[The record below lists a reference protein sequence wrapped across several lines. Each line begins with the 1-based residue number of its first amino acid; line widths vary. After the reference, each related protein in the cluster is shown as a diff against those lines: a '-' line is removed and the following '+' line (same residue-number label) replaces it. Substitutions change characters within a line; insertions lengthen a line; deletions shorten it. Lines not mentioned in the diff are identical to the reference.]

1 MRQIITNLL
10 QGLRAKQS
18 AYRRIVSDRRSRSDG
33 DRESRSSRVSRTD
46 SASSSGA
53 LSRTHASRSS
63 AAGSEG
69 SSRGTAVEG
78 HRRVTSSSRRK
89 DIVAPPPVPP
99 PPEDEGYFAGGFV
112 RPRTPA
118 KDEEQAASQRSP
130 ETRVNGRSQSRTPT
144 ESPAQISKT
153 LLTNDVDDPNDHTI
167 TVPNPP
173 QQTPVPANVTR
184 YSLTDKPMPVVVVD
198 EATPPPS
205 ADIISSMAV
214 DRQVSTASASETP
227 PETPPV
233 IDAAQA
239 PVIASSLAALK
250 KSETL
255 ERRASKRFSTYNISK
270 MTGTGMRERGGLGRS
285 INRRSMAVDSS
296 NLTPGEL
303 NVLTEEDE
311 TGPSLQALSRESSKS
326 RSREGSQ
333 TRKVSRTPTPVVE
346 EPVPPI
352 PPLPTSEGAPPA
364 LPQKEEKSAVFSRPE
379 DPPSPATGL
388 ITVFLQLGREVKKV
402 SIERGVSVSSLRML
416 FVDKFSYSP
425 GQDNFPDIYIRDP
438 SSGVM
443 YELEDVDEVKD
454 RCLLSLN
461 IDREF

>member
-1 MRQIITNLL
+1 M
-10 QGLRAKQS
+10 
-18 AYRRIVSDRRSRSDG
+18 
-33 DRESRSSRVSRTD
+33 
-46 SASSSGA
+46 
-53 LSRTHASRSS
+53 
-63 AAGSEG
+63 
-69 SSRGTAVEG
+69 
-78 HRRVTSSSRRK
+78 
-89 DIVAPPPVPP
+89 
-99 PPEDEGYFAGGFV
+99 

-144 ESPAQISKT
+144 ESPAQNSKT
-153 LLTNDVDDPNDHTI
+153 ILTNDVDDPNDHTI

-205 ADIISSMAV
+205 ADSISSMAV

>member
-1 MRQIITNLL
+1 MRP
-10 QGLRAKQS
+10 K
-18 AYRRIVSDRRSRSDG
+18 
-33 DRESRSSRVSRTD
+33 
-46 SASSSGA
+46 
-53 LSRTHASRSS
+53 
-63 AAGSEG
+63 
-69 SSRGTAVEG
+69 
-78 HRRVTSSSRRK
+78 
-89 DIVAPPPVPP
+89 
-99 PPEDEGYFAGGFV
+99 
-112 RPRTPA
+112 TPA
-118 KDEEQAASQRSP
+118 KDEDQQSTQRSP
-130 ETRVNGRSQSRTPT
+130 ETRVNGRSQSRPPT
-144 ESPAQISKT
+144 ESPAPVAAS
-153 LLTNDVDDPNDHTI
+153 LSTNDVDDSDDHTI
-167 TVPNPP
+167 TVSAPP

-205 ADIISSMAV
+205 ADNISSMAI
-214 DRQVSTASASETP
+214 DRQASTASTSETP
-227 PETPPV
+227 PETPP

-239 PVIASSLAALK
+239 PVIANSLAALK

-270 MTGTGMRERGGLGRS
+270 MTGAGIKERMGMGRS
-285 INRRSMAVDSS
+285 MNRRSMAVDSS

-311 TGPSLQALSRESSKS
+311 TGAGGPVKSLSRESSKS
-326 RSREGSQ
+326 RRDGSQ
-333 TRKVSRTPTPVVE
+333 SRKPSRTPTPVIE
-346 EPVPPI
+346 EPIPPI
-352 PPLPTSEGAPPA
+352 PPLPSNDGVPPA
-364 LPQKEEKSAVFSRPE
+364 LPAKEEKIPVFSRP
-379 DPPSPATGL
+379 DGSTSPGIGP

-402 SIERGVSVSSLRML
+402 TIERGLSVSSLRML

-461 IDREF
+461 IDRKCRLCHLARLLNDKNSTGSNQATY